1 MEFCPTCLGIFFLLV
16 WNFKLSFLLYVL
28 VNCYCSLMAI
38 YLHKPHSFMLMV
50 KWSHLYHMNT
60 KYFFP
65 GNVARL
71 PSTLPSSAFI
81 YHKTYS
87 CCCGNGVLDIIL
99 PESCKIKF
107 TRGFISELH
116 LVISESCTLRSLNT
130 TAVLY
135 LLHLHTYHGSSIC
148 V

>member
-1 MEFCPTCLGIFFLLV
+1 
-16 WNFKLSFLLYVL
+16 
-28 VNCYCSLMAI
+28 
-38 YLHKPHSFMLMV
+38 
-50 KWSHLYHMNT
+50 MNT

-65 GNVARL
+65 GIVARL

-116 LVISESCTLRSLNT
+116 LVISEFFTLRSLNFQFFANPLST
-130 TAVLY
+130 Q
-135 LLHLHTYHGSSIC
+135 LLFFTYCIPTYHGSSIC
-148 V
+148 ISCWAIRSSDYYSKRVDKQGEYDSKRFLVRTTEFG